1 VTAAAPTLLVF
12 TDLDGT
18 LLDDAYRFTGAE
30 AALARLAE
38 QRIPLVLA
46 TSKTRAE
53 LKPLSAQLPGV
64 PGLIFEN
71 GAGITCPGPSGPQTT
86 LFGPGYAALLAILES
101 LGSAAAPFEGFASLG
116 AARVEGLTGLAPR
129 AVTQA
134 MAREASEPGLFHGD
148 EKALARFRAALAPHG
163 LRAVHGGRFLHVM
176 PKRDKVDGLRTL
188 AALLAPEAPTLALG
202 DGENDRAMLEAA
214 TFAVVMPRKDG
225 TRLALKRTEGV
236 TIAPAPGPEGWG
248 PAVLAQLRAQP
259 PTRPN

>member
-1 VTAAAPTLLVF
+1 LVF

-38 QRIPLVLA
+38 RHIPLVLA

-53 LKPLSAQLPGV
+53 LTTLSAQLPGV
-64 PGLIFEN
+64 PALIFEN
-71 GAGITCPGPSGPQTT
+71 GAGITCPVSDGPQTT
-86 LFGPGYAALLAILES
+86 LFGPGYPALLAILEG
-101 LGSAAAPFEGFASLG
+101 LGPAAAAFEGFASLG
-116 AARVEGLTGLAPR
+116 AARVEALTGLAPS
-129 AVTQA
+129 AVTLA

-148 EKALARFRAALAPHG
+148 EEALARFRGALAPHG

-188 AALLAPEAPTLALG
+188 AARLAPGAPTLALG

-214 TFAVVMPRKDG
+214 TYAVVMPRKDG

-248 PAVLAQLRAQP
+248 PAVLAQLRAYP

>member
-1 VTAAAPTLLVF
+1 MTAAAPTLLVF

-53 LKPLSAQLPGV
+53 LKPHSAQLPGV

-116 AARVEGLTGLAPR
+116 PARVEGLTGLAPR

>member
-1 VTAAAPTLLVF
+1 MTAAAPSLLVF

-116 AARVEGLTGLAPR
+116 PARVEGLTGLAPR

>member
-1 VTAAAPTLLVF
+1 MTAAAPSLLVF

-116 AARVEGLTGLAPR
+116 PARVEGLTGLAPR

-214 TFAVVMPRKDG
+214 TVAVVMPRKDG

>member
-1 VTAAAPTLLVF
+1 MTTLAPPLLVF

-18 LLDDAYRFTGAE
+18 LLDDAYTFAGAE
-30 AALARLAE
+30 AALARLAA

-53 LKPLSAQLPGV
+53 LKALAAQLPGV

-71 GAGITCPGPSGPQTT
+71 GAGLTYPGPDGPQTT
-86 LFGPGYAALLAILES
+86 LFGPGYAALLER
-101 LGSAAAPFEGFASLG
+101 LGTLGPAAAPFEGFAALG
-116 AARVEGLTGLAPR
+116 AARVGALTGLPPA
-129 AVTQA
+129 AVTRA

-148 EKALARFRAALAPHG
+148 AEALARFRAALAPHG
-163 LRAVHGGRFLHVM
+163 LRAVSGGRFLHVM
-176 PKRDKVDGLRTL
+176 PERDKVDGVKTL
-188 AALLAPEAPTLALG
+188 ATLLAPGAPTLALG
-202 DGENDRAMLEAA
+202 DGENDRAMLEAT

-248 PAVLAQLRAQP
+248 PAVLALLRAHAP
-259 PTRPN
+259 SP

>member
-1 VTAAAPTLLVF
+1 MTAAAPTLLVF

>member
-1 VTAAAPTLLVF
+1 MREAPPLLVF

-18 LLDDAYRFTGAE
+18 LLDDAYRFAGAE

-38 QRIPLVLA
+38 QQIPLVLA

-53 LKPLSAQLPGV
+53 LTTLSAQLPGV

-71 GAGITCPGPSGPQTT
+71 GAGITCPGPGGPQTT
-86 LFGPGYAALLAILES
+86 LFGPGYAALLAILKD
-101 LGSAAAPFEGFASLG
+101 LGPAAAPFEGFAALG
-116 AARVEGLTGLAPR
+116 AARVEALTGLTPS
-129 AVTQA
+129 AVTLA
-134 MAREASEPGLFHGD
+134 MAREASEPGLFHGN
-148 EKALARFRAALAPHG
+148 EEALARFRAALAPHG

-176 PKRDKVDGLRTL
+176 PERDKVDGLRTL
-188 AALLAPEAPTLALG
+188 ANLLAPGAPTLALG

-236 TIAPAPGPEGWG
+236 NIAPAPGPDGWG
-248 PAVLAQLRAQP
+248 PAVLAQLGALP

>member
-1 VTAAAPTLLVF
+1 MTAAAPTLLVF

-116 AARVEGLTGLAPR
+116 PARVEGLTGLAPR

>member
-1 VTAAAPTLLVF
+1 MREAPPLLVF

-18 LLDDAYRFTGAE
+18 LLDDAYRFAGAE

-38 QRIPLVLA
+38 QQIPLVLA

-53 LKPLSAQLPGV
+53 LTTLSAQLPGV

-71 GAGITCPGPSGPQTT
+71 GAGITCPGPGGPQTT
-86 LFGPGYAALLAILES
+86 LFGPGYAALLAILRN
-101 LGSAAAPFEGFASLG
+101 LGPAAAPFEGFAALG
-116 AARVEGLTGLAPR
+116 AARVEALTGLTPS
-129 AVTQA
+129 AVTLA

-148 EKALARFRAALAPHG
+148 EAALARFRAALAPHG

-176 PKRDKVDGLRTL
+176 PERDKVDGLRTL
-188 AALLAPEAPTLALG
+188 AAQLAPGAPTLALG

-248 PAVLAQLRAQP
+248 PAVLAQLGAHP
-259 PTRPN
+259 PTRST

>member
-1 VTAAAPTLLVF
+1 VTAAAPSLLVF

-116 AARVEGLTGLAPR
+116 PARVEGLTGLAPR

>member
-1 VTAAAPTLLVF
+1 MTAAAPSLLVF

-214 TFAVVMPRKDG
+214 TVAVVMPRKDG

>member
-1 VTAAAPTLLVF
+1 MREAPPLLVF

-18 LLDDAYRFTGAE
+18 LLNDAYRFAGAE

-38 QRIPLVLA
+38 KQIPLVLA

-53 LKPLSAQLPGV
+53 LTTLSAQLPGV

-71 GAGITCPGPSGPQTT
+71 GAGITCPGPGGPQTT
-86 LFGPGYAALLAILES
+86 LFGPGYAALLAILKD
-101 LGSAAAPFEGFASLG
+101 LGPAGAPFEGFAALG
-116 AARVEGLTGLAPR
+116 ASRVEALTGLAPS
-129 AVTQA
+129 AVTLA
-134 MAREASEPGLFHGD
+134 MAREASEPGLFHGN
-148 EKALARFRAALAPHG
+148 EEALARFRAALAPHG

-176 PKRDKVDGLRTL
+176 PERDKVDGLRTL
-188 AALLAPEAPTLALG
+188 ANLLAPGAPTLALG

-236 TIAPAPGPEGWG
+236 TIAPAPGPDGWG
-248 PAVLAQLRAQP
+248 PAVLAQLGALPQ
-259 PTRPN
+259 TRPN

>member
-1 VTAAAPTLLVF
+1 MTAAAPSLLVF

-18 LLDDAYRFTGAE
+18 LLDDAYRFLGAE

-53 LKPLSAQLPGV
+53 LTALAAQLPGV

-71 GAGITCPGPSGPQTT
+71 GAGITCPGPEGPETT
-86 LFGPGYAALLAILES
+86 LFGPGYPALLAILEG
-101 LGSAAAPFEGFASLG
+101 LGPASAPFEGFATLG
-116 AARVEGLTGLAPR
+116 AERVQALTGLAPS
-129 AVTQA
+129 AVTLA
-134 MAREASEPGLFHGD
+134 MAREGSEPGLFHGD
-148 EKALARFRAALAPHG
+148 EEALARFRAALAPQG

-176 PKRDKVDGLRTL
+176 PERDKVDGLRTL
-188 AALLAPEAPTLALG
+188 AAQLAPGAPTLALG

-248 PAVLAQLRAQP
+248 PAVLAQLRALP
-259 PTRPN
+259 PTRPT

>member
-1 VTAAAPTLLVF
+1 MREAPPLLVF

-18 LLDDAYRFTGAE
+18 LLDDAYRFAGAE

-38 QRIPLVLA
+38 QQIPLVLA

-53 LKPLSAQLPGV
+53 LTTLSAQLPGV

-71 GAGITCPGPSGPQTT
+71 GAGITCPGPGGPQTT
-86 LFGPGYAALLAILES
+86 LFGPGYAALLAILKN
-101 LGSAAAPFEGFASLG
+101 LGPAAAPFEGFAALG
-116 AARVEGLTGLAPR
+116 AARVEALTGLNPS
-129 AVTQA
+129 AVTLA
-134 MAREASEPGLFHGD
+134 MAREASEPGLFHGN
-148 EKALARFRAALAPHG
+148 EEALARFRAALAPHG

-176 PKRDKVDGLRTL
+176 PERDKVDGLHTL
-188 AALLAPEAPTLALG
+188 ANLLAPGAPTLALG

-236 TIAPAPGPEGWG
+236 TIAPAPGPDGWG
-248 PAVLAQLRAQP
+248 PAVLAQLGALP

>member
-1 VTAAAPTLLVF
+1 MTAAAPPLLVF

-18 LLDDAYRFTGAE
+18 LLDDAYRFAGAE
-30 AALARLAE
+30 AALAHLAE
-38 QRIPLVLA
+38 QHIPLVLA

-53 LKPLSAQLPGV
+53 LTALSAQLPGV

-71 GAGITCPGPSGPQTT
+71 GAGITCPGPDGPQTL
-86 LFGPGYAALLAILES
+86 LFGPGYAALLATLKR
-101 LGSAAAPFEGFASLG
+101 LGPAAAPFEGFASLG
-116 AARVEGLTGLAPR
+116 PARVEALTGLASS
-129 AVTQA
+129 AVTLA
-134 MAREASEPGLFHGD
+134 MAREVSEPGLFHGD
-148 EKALARFRAALAPHG
+148 EKALARFRAALRPHG

-176 PKRDKVDGLRTL
+176 PERDKVDGLRTL
-188 AALLAPEAPTLALG
+188 ASLLAPGAPTMALG

-248 PAVLAQLRAQP
+248 PAVLARLRAQP
-259 PTRPN
+259 PTSPN

>member
-116 AARVEGLTGLAPR
+116 PARVEGLTGLAPR

>member
-1 VTAAAPTLLVF
+1 MTAAAPTLLVF

-116 AARVEGLTGLAPR
+116 PARVEGLTGLAPR

-214 TFAVVMPRKDG
+214 TVAVVMPRKDG

>member
-1 VTAAAPTLLVF
+1 MREAPPLLVF

-18 LLDDAYRFTGAE
+18 LLDDAYRFAGAE

-38 QRIPLVLA
+38 QQIPLVLA

-53 LKPLSAQLPGV
+53 LTTLSAQLPGV

-71 GAGITCPGPSGPQTT
+71 GAGITCPGPGGPQTT
-86 LFGPGYAALLAILES
+86 LFGPGYAALLAILKD
-101 LGSAAAPFEGFASLG
+101 LGPAGAPFEGFAALG
-116 AARVEGLTGLAPR
+116 AARVEALTGLAPS
-129 AVTQA
+129 AVTLA
-134 MAREASEPGLFHGD
+134 MAREASEPGLFHGN
-148 EKALARFRAALAPHG
+148 EEALARFRAALAPHG

-176 PKRDKVDGLRTL
+176 PERDKVDGLRTL
-188 AALLAPEAPTLALG
+188 ANLLAPGAPTLALG

-236 TIAPAPGPEGWG
+236 TIAPAPGPDGWG
-248 PAVLAQLRAQP
+248 PAVLAQLGAHL
-259 PTRPN
+259 PTRST

>member
-1 VTAAAPTLLVF
+1 MTAAAPTLLVF

-176 PKRDKVDGLRTL
+176 PKRDKVNGLRTL